1 MAKKRRMRKTGQFG
15 TPAEVEEAP
24 AAPEVKEV
32 KKTKKKKKSFFSRD
46 EE

>member
-1 MAKKRRMRKTGQFG
+1 MAKKRRMRKTGQFAAP
-15 TPAEVEEAP
+15 TEVEEAP